1 MQSKK
6 LKEKNTC
13 EGEVEKVD
21 VGGGPHVL
29 VLDDHQAGGQVAQH
43 TKHEKHAA
51 DIHNDSSFLLCFIQW
66 KFVRFLAMISNVIS
80 TFCKDIGGKV
90 YLLCLLGDSLQRIV
104 IIQFALFTL
113 VSKDHSLVENKMINL
128 YL

>member
-1 MQSKK
+1 MKK
-6 LKEKNTC
+6 NVASEKLQEKNTC
-13 EGEVEKVD
+13 EGKVEKVD

-51 DIHNDSSFLLCFIQW
+51 DIRTNCFFCYFCFVSSNGN
-66 KFVRFLAMISNVIS
+66 FVRFLAMISNVIS

-104 IIQFALFTL
+104 II
-113 VSKDHSLVENKMINL
+113 
-128 YL
+128 